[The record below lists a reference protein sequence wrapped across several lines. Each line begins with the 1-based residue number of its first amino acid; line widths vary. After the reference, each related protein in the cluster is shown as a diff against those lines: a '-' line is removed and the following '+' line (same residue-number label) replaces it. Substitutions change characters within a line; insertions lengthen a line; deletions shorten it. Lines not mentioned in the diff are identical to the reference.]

1 MVQRVRMR
9 KLFVVGAFNIEACRV
24 QTYFSVDALFFC
36 FGNTLRAVRVFV
48 FYAEKFARCIHI
60 DDDSAC
66 NVLCA
71 LYPLPHERS
80 ENSP

>member
-9 KLFVVGAFNIEACRV
+9 ELFVVGACNIEACRV
-24 QTYFSVDALFFC
+24 QTYFSVDALFFR
-36 FGNTLRAVRVFV
+36 FGNILRAVRVLV
-48 FYAEKFARCIHI
+48 FHAEKFARRVHI

-71 LYPLPHERS
+71 LYSLPHERS
-80 ENSP
+80 ENCP

>member
-9 KLFVVGAFNIEACRV
+9 KLFVVGACNIEACRV

-36 FGNTLRAVRVFV
+36 FGNILRAVRVFV
-48 FYAEKFARCIHI
+48 FHAEKFARCIHI